1 MEDIIPQIPAWI
13 LIAFGVVLMAFEM
26 ITTVFILIFFGI
38 AFSAVG
44 VASFFIEMAGEVQIL
59 VAMVVGGLLTFV
71 LREYFLKTILAKN
84 LELETLN
91 IGEVGVL
98 SEYNG
103 ELRVSYKGTSWAIQT
118 DSGSFKDGESVIV
131 KDFTNNIATVEKR

>member
-26 ITTVFILIFFGI
+26 ITTVFILIFFGM

-44 VASFFIEMAGEVQIL
+44 VASFFIDMAGEVQIL
-59 VAMVVGGLLTFV
+59 VSMVVGGFLTFV
-71 LREYFLKTILAKN
+71 LRKSFLKTMQTED

-91 IGEVGVL
+91 TGEVGVL
-98 SEYNG
+98 SEHNG

-118 DSGSFKDGESVIV
+118 DPANFKDGESVIV
-131 KDFTNNIATVEKR
+131 KDLTNNVATVEKK